1 MSKLKINITPSAL
14 SIVMDSGYH
23 DFTSSVGIS
32 GLAKIEDKT
41 LSLLAVVSTEPRTG
55 QFRKFIA
62 QAKRKFHRIEI
73 IEVWNAELREILKR
87 YGFSSDDGESFHWK
101 H

>member
-1 MSKLKINITPSAL
+1 
-14 SIVMDSGYH
+14 MDSGYH
-23 DFTSSVGIS
+23 DFTSSAGIS

-41 LSLLAVVSTEPRTG
+41 LSLLAVVATEPRTG

-62 QAKRKFHRIEI
+62 QAKRKFRRIEI
-73 IEVWNAELREILKR
+73 VEVWNADLRGILER
-87 YGFSSDDGESFHWK
+87 YGFTSEDGESFHWK